1 MQIRWVRYIPA
12 LVVNLCLMPP
22 SWLGSKKLLANIW
35 NWSLLLITFSTNL
48 PVVLS
53 SMIGWKELGVLY
65 NVLFGLGM
73 TTVLADLK
81 WEGQYSKLIQAL
93 AMCTSLSR
101 HVLYEIR
108 DLRCFYEIWSRPGVE
123 DDKHLAIT
131 SLNSWL
137 ENRDHSIT
145 FAWESLLR
153 NLVLIYFLPNC
164 KICVEHSTGLG
175 EYFIDSFHTR
185 WIQWLV
191 EIFS

>member
-1 MQIRWVRYIPA
+1 
-12 LVVNLCLMPP
+12 MPP

-65 NVLFGLGM
+65 NVLFCLGM